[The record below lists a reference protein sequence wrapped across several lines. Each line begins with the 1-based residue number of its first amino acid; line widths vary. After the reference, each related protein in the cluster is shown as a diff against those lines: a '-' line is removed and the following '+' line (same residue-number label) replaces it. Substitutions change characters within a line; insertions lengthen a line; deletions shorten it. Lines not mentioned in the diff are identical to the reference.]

1 MRTLLIATIDRFIH
15 SKWLEPKCRL
25 EKSPKAKGLRKP
37 SLELENE
44 FFLLLHLV
52 VLVATNGVVR
62 LIASFDYFNLL
73 ISLLATALR
82 EIRRYQKSTDLIIPK
97 LPFQRLVREIAQQVS
112 FKEDM
117 RWQKS
122 AILALQEA
130 AEAFLVKEFE
140 SMSSHFVLYISNTN
154 YI

>member
-1 MRTLLIATIDRFIH
+1 MV
-15 SKWLEPKCRL
+15 
-25 EKSPKAKGLRKP
+25 
-37 SLELENE
+37 ENE
-44 FFLLLHLV
+44 LSLFLPLV
-52 VLVATNGVVR
+52 VLVGTNGVVR
-62 LIASFDYFNLL
+62 LIASFDCFNIL

-112 FKEDM
+112 FEKDM
-117 RWQKS
+117 KWQKS
-122 AILALQEA
+122 AILAIQEA
-130 AEAFLVKEFE
+130 SEAFLVKEFE